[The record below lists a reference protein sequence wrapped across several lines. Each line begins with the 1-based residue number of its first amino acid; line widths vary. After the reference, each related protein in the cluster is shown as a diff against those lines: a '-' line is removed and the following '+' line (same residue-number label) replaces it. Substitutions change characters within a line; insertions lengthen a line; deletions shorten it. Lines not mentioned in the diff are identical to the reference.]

1 MDYGSVLKNIPLHLG
16 LPSHGKVSY
25 CARILPI
32 CRAASNSRSERQTDH
47 TPAQSLYVVTGGE
60 DGNVRLFKHAQ
71 RALSDHHRALG
82 VKTSSSQA
90 VSDES
95 GGTVAASESSQFLQ
109 EVNMPGNVAVKAIAF
124 AVRGK
129 TETQRQIQRD
139 KKRMSKSGDEREN
152 LHTEVEINGI
162 QQISMSSGGI
172 VIAVGGRLTYSLW
185 EYNLQPDVSSS
196 LMQYRGDDYEECE
209 SPVEGLSFL
218 TSGSVSSS
226 AEQDHRI
233 LSVQCVL
240 LPHWYGT
247 YVQNS
252 AKKAARGE
260 SKEEE
265 RAAGREGQILSTD
278 DTCSSSS
285 SDGDRGGDGG
295 GDDVYLV
302 VMGDSR
308 GIVTVAT
315 YEHGFEIDS
324 KGKDIALYATVT
336 PSRDV
341 TDDSSCH
348 ATHPFFITRNTS
360 LLHNTQHI
368 PSSYH
373 ATLPFFTTRNT
384 PLLESMTETPHR
396 FPRRRN
402 RSVYCHL
409 LIGFVEINLD
419 CWLCPE

>member
-25 CARILPI
+25 CARILPF

-47 TPAQSLYVVTGGE
+47 TPAQSVYVVTGGE

-71 RALSDHHRALG
+71 RPLSDHHRSLG

-95 GGTVAASESSQFLQ
+95 GGTVATSKSSQFLQ

-129 TETQRQIQRD
+129 TETQRQRQIPRD

-152 LHTEVEINGI
+152 LHTEVEINGV
-162 QQISMSSGGI
+162 QQIPMSSGGI

-196 LMQYRGDDYEECE
+196 LMQYRGDDCEECE

-265 RAAGREGQILSTD
+265 RAARREGQVLSTD

-285 SDGDRGGDGG
+285 SVGDGG

-315 YEHGFEIDS
+315 YEHGFEVDS
-324 KGKDIALYATVT
+324 KGTATALYATVT

-341 TDDSSCH
+341 TDDYFMS
-348 ATHPFFITRNTS
+348 RNTPF
-360 LLHNTQHI
+360 LHNTQHT
-368 PSSYH
+368 SYRVDDRDG
-373 ATLPFFTTRNT
+373 TSVPKEKEQVGLM
-384 PLLESMTETPHR
+384 PLVDR
-396 FPRRRN
+396 
-402 RSVYCHL
+402 
-409 LIGFVEINLD
+409 
-419 CWLCPE
+419 LC